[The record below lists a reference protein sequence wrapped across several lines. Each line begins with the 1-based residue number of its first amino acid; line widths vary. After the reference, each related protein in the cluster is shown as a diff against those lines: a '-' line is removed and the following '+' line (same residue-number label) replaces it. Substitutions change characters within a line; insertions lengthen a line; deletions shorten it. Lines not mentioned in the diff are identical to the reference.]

1 MKLKDLFPKTFFGR
15 SLAIIL
21 IPVLILQCVLIYVFY
36 ERHWDDVGRRLALA
50 TGGQISFII
59 DNINVNNLSEIEIEK
74 LFDKAESSFLI
85 KSSLN
90 NKISLE
96 SVTQHKV
103 TTLLDNTLYQ
113 SLRERIKYPYKFDTK
128 SIKNKVIIYVELKSY
143 GVFKF
148 EVARKTLYSSTIEV
162 FMGWMLFT
170 AVLLV
175 ALALHFMNQ
184 QIKPLRNIMLAAEE
198 FGKGNNNFILKPKG
212 AYELRL
218 LSDVFIKMR
227 ERIKNQI
234 SQRTQML
241 AGIGHDLRTPLT
253 RMKLQIALLKDK
265 NAIDSLSNDVK
276 EMREMIDDYLTFAKG
291 EGEEKHSKKDLNK
304 LLDIIIKKIN
314 TSKNIRIKNN
324 INNKLFLFIK
334 PLAMHRALSNIISN
348 ALNFAKNKIHIDA
361 YQNKKNIV
369 IIIED
374 DGPGV
379 PENKRLDVFKAFYR
393 IDKSRSSS
401 SGNSGLGLT
410 IAKNIIQDHSGSIKL
425 HESKLGGLKVE
436 IFYAK

>member
-90 NKISLE
+90 NKNSLE

-128 SIKNKVIIYVELKSY
+128 SVKNKVIIYVELKSY

-265 NAIDSLSNDVK
+265 NAIASLSNDVQ

-314 TSKNIRIKNN
+314 TSKIIRIKKN
-324 INNKLFLFIK
+324 INSKLFLFMK

-348 ALNFAKNKIHIDA
+348 ALSFAKNKIHIEA
-361 YQNKKNIV
+361 YKNKKNI
-369 IIIED
+369 IIIIQD

-436 IFYAK
+436 ILFAK